1 MSRLSAGRNKK
12 RRLLAGVL
20 TAVVMIV
27 LFGIVLFA
35 YEKRSQRREEK
46 GEAGRWNE
54 EDGEIEEQG
63 LADELHFQ
71 GSLCGDGPYDLVTTM
86 RYYIEDDGTSYGV
99 ETPHRQGLATLPVV
113 VPLIIKGLCETHPA
127 MKPYSIGNFLSE
139 QLLQTGILDWIDD
152 KEKTTNEISKA
163 WYDQLKNGIS
173 GEGFDYTPEQM
184 AVLFDS
190 PTSNKVWGKMDGMFT
205 PDVYEY
211 LSDASHF
218 DAVPE
223 NPANAAEALHRA
235 LADNSVITG
244 WEPQHRIQF
253 FHSKHD
259 VIVPYG
265 NYLSF
270 RDAHPQDED
279 SMYRIDDTFSE
290 KDHFDAGTV
299 FLATLLTLRS
309 YGSCF
314 NWICE
319 GNTPTGI
326 DEMEDVR
333 GKMSDVWYDLSGRRL
348 SAKPA
353 QKGIYIIDGTKVVI
367 K

>member
-1 MSRLSAGRNKK
+1 MWQ
-12 RRLLAGVL
+12 
-20 TAVVMIV
+20 
-27 LFGIVLFA
+27 
-35 YEKRSQRREEK
+35 Y
-46 GEAGRWNE
+46 
-54 EDGEIEEQG
+54 
-63 LADELHFQ
+63 
-71 GSLCGDGPYDLVTTM
+71 
-86 RYYIEDDGTSYGV
+86 
-99 ETPHRQGLATLPVV
+99 
-113 VPLIIKGLCETHPA
+113 
-127 MKPYSIGNFLSE
+127 
-139 QLLQTGILDWIDD
+139 
-152 KEKTTNEISKA
+152 
-163 WYDQLKNGIS
+163 
-173 GEGFDYTPEQM
+173 
-184 AVLFDS
+184 
-190 PTSNKVWGKMDGMFT
+190 
-205 PDVYEY
+205 
-211 LSDASHF
+211 
-218 DAVPE
+218 

-279 SMYRIDDTFSE
+279 SMNRIDDTFSE